1 MKGVRGWLFQRV
13 TGVMLLA
20 GLIVHFY
27 IMHFSG
33 PEQIRHE
40 SLIQRLSNPYWI
52 GFDFAFLVSAIYHG
66 FNGLWGMV
74 VEYVSSAKLQKGF
87 QIVLLINASLL
98 IAIGIYIL
106 VL

>member
-1 MKGVRGWLFQRV
+1 MKGVWAWLFQRV
-13 TGVMLLA
+13 TGIILLA
-20 GLIVHFY
+20 GLIVHFF

-40 SLIQRLSNPYWI
+40 SVIQRLSNPYWI
-52 GFDFAFLVSAIYHG
+52 AFDFAFLVSAVYHG

-87 QIVLLINASLL
+87 QIVLMINASLL
-98 IAIGIYIL
+98 IAIGIY
-106 VL
+106 VLAL